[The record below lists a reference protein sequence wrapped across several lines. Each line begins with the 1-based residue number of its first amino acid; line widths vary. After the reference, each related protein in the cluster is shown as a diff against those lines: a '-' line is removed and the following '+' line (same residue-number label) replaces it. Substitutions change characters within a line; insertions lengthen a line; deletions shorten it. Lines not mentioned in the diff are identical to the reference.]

1 MIGSLGDGLGRS
13 WLSATARI
21 CGEDAI
27 NRTFLGRD
35 SPKMPGTAALRQK
48 QSARSMLTCLILGLR
63 GMSWPQAS
71 LKLVGSPPDPG
82 RLTF

>member
-35 SPKMPGTAALRQK
+35 SPKMPGTAALVARNNAIRLR
-48 QSARSMLTCLILGLR
+48 SVGGITARSWKLIVLIEKGLR
-63 GMSWPQAS
+63 
-71 LKLVGSPPDPG
+71 VGG
-82 RLTF
+82 C